1 MNQEETKLRSLIRKG
16 INIILER
23 KETQKNE
30 EGRFRNVIKHLINS
44 ERKAQPEQCL
54 EEKRLRNIISYLIYE
69 VKGKTDVADKVIH
82 KSTGIN
88 VLDTL
93 LKNIIK
99 QIESYYKDLSSNE
112 VQRKSF
118 RYHFL
123 VNFKNALAPIN
134 ANRAASDAPTTL
146 AEQDVKISIDD
157 ELEADDLADKP
168 DESKFLPSRPEDEE
182 EAKEE
187 AEEKEGFIKLDSDD
201 PSVQQGAAFAEKAW
215 NDVQNQIQTAYED
228 LINPEDAATF
238 YDWGLTNLKL
248 YFDKF
253 EDEIV
258 SGGEVPESPDYPP
271 EEGGGETEEEF
282 EI

>member
-1 MNQEETKLRSLIRKG
+1 L
-16 INIILER
+16 
-23 KETQKNE
+23 
-30 EGRFRNVIKHLINS
+30 RNVV
-44 ERKAQPEQCL
+44 
-54 EEKRLRNIISYLIYE
+54 SYLIQE

-112 VQRKSF
+112 IQRKSF

-123 VNFKNALAPIN
+123 VNFKNALAPID
-134 ANRAASDAPTTL
+134 ANRAASSEQAALT
-146 AEQDVKISIDD
+146 EQDERPDLTISIDD
-157 ELEADDLADKP
+157 ELEDDDMDTPP
-168 DESKFLPSRPEDEE
+168 DPNKFLPARPEDEE

-187 AEEKEGFIKLDSDD
+187 EKEKEGFIKLDSDD

-215 NDVQNQIQTAYED
+215 SDVQNQIQTAYED

-271 EEGGGETEEEF
+271 EEGGGGAEEEF
-282 EI
+282 QI